1 MSPVI
6 DAEAAP
12 RPAAAPKPARR
23 VSLIWRTRWFG
34 VGFIV
39 LLLALW
45 EVAAAS
51 GAVPSMSFPP
61 FLLDSSH
68 REAGGPKRGVLA

>member
-12 RPAAAPKPARR
+12 LPTAAAAKPARR
-23 VSLIWRTRWFG
+23 LSLLWKTRWFG

-51 GAVPSMSFPP
+51 GAVPSMSFP
-61 FLLDSSH
+61 
-68 REAGGPKRGVLA
+68 